1 MMMKFMLPLLAGATV
16 LAACSTPSTPSM
28 RPAPV
33 FAVNYRCA
41 NGEAVTIRYFDEQG
55 TAVLV
60 RGGQTTELNRVSS
73 TPLTYQ
79 GGQTTVIADAGRMGI
94 NLTVG
99 AMATTSCQATSAS
112 GRPPAPPTAPPIS
125 PTPPVAPPPPTAP
138 TPPAEMRVSYNCS
151 NGEQISVRYF
161 PQQGVA
167 SLSRGG
173 QNTELQQQVTP
184 PGFTYTGPSTVL
196 RVADDRMRL
205 TMTVG
210 MMSGTNCTAA

>member
-1 MMMKFMLPLLAGATV
+1 MVLKTALISLLAGATV
-16 LAACSTPSTPSM
+16 LAACSTPSTPSV
-28 RPAPV
+28 RPAEV
-33 FAVNYRCA
+33 FTVNYRCA
-41 NGEAVTIRYFDEQG
+41 NQETVTIRFFDQQG
-55 TAVLV
+55 PAVLV
-60 RGGQTTELNRVSS
+60 RGGQNTELNRVSN

-79 GGQTTVIADAGRMGI
+79 GGQTTVVADAGRMGI

-99 AMATTSCQATSAS
+99 MMAPTSCQATSAN
-112 GRPPAPPTAPPIS
+112 GRPPAPPTAPAPI
-125 PTPPVAPPPPTAP
+125 PPAPPIQPA
-138 TPPAEMRVSYNCS
+138 PPAEMRVSYNCS

-173 QNTELQQQVTP
+173 QNTELQQQSTP
-184 PGFTYTGPSTVL
+184 PGFTYTGPNTVL
-196 RVADDRMRL
+196 RVQEDRMRL